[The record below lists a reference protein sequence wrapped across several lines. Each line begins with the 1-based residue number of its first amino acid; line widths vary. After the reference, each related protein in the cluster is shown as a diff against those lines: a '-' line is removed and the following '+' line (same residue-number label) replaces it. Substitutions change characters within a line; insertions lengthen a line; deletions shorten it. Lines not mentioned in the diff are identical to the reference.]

1 MSRKSQS
8 ALLGEHTKKEGQSM
22 QTQQVSEST
31 VRNLAKRQ
39 GYLITKSR
47 RAQSVDNLGDYML
60 VEARRN
66 YVVMGRRYDATL
78 EDIYSW
84 IKED

>member
-1 MSRKSQS
+1 
-8 ALLGEHTKKEGQSM
+8 M

-47 RAQSVDNLGDYML
+47 RAQSVNNLGDYML

-66 YVVMGRRYDATL
+66 CVVMGGRYDATL
-78 EDIYSW
+78 EDIYAW
-84 IKED
+84 LKED